1 MSTAAASSPAA
12 NKVTVADAGPSR
24 KKLTIEVPAETV
36 SQSLDFS
43 MEAAVSQAELPG
55 FRKGRAPRRLIE
67 KRFGGA
73 VSRQAKETLVGNAFQ
88 TAVNDHKLRVL
99 GNPFAKDLEKIE
111 LVSGK
116 PFVFDIEVEVLPEFT
131 LPSFEGLA
139 LRKPQMTVT
148 DEMIDN
154 DLKTLAIQEGSLEER
169 QTPEPGDYLTG
180 HAKMTGADGNTYFE
194 SDGIVVQVPT
204 ADKAPKG
211 MIVGLVVD
219 DLSKQL
225 GLPKPGDKVTVKTK
239 GPENHEN
246 EKLRGM
252 ALTIEYAPVRC
263 DRIIPAP
270 LADLVARFGMTDE
283 HALRQALRERQEQ
296 RVKIDQQVAMRT
308 QLAKHLL
315 EEVKMDLPQRLTADQ
330 ISRNMER
337 RRLELLYRGVDA
349 AKIEENIAELR
360 AASTFDAVRDLKLFF
375 ILDKAAE
382 ELGVKVTEGEING
395 RIAQMAMERNERP
408 EKLRQQLQQSNMLG
422 GVFNQ
427 LREHKT
433 MDAVIAKAKVE
444 ELPLDEYNKQVEA
457 ENKASQEKAK
467 AAKK

>member
-1 MSTAAASSPAA
+1 MSSTAAT

-24 KKLTIEVPAETV
+24 KKLTIEIPAETV
-36 SQSLDFS
+36 SQSLDLS
-43 MEAAVSQAELPG
+43 LETAISQAELPG

-73 VSRQAKETLVGNAFQ
+73 VSKQAKETLVGSAFQ
-88 TAVNDHKLRVL
+88 SAVAEHKLRVL
-99 GNPFAKDLEKIE
+99 GNPFVKDMEKIE
-111 LVSGK
+111 LTSGK
-116 PFVFDIEVEVLPEFT
+116 PFIFDVEVEVLPEFQM
-131 LPSFEGLA
+131 PKFEGLA
-139 LRKPQMTVT
+139 IRKPQMTVT
-148 DEMIDN
+148 DEMVEN

-169 QTPEPGDYLTG
+169 PNPEPGDYLTG
-180 HAKMTGADGNTYFE
+180 HASMKGSDGNSYFD
-194 SDGIVVQVPT
+194 SDGIVVQIPP

-211 MIVGLVVD
+211 MIVGLVVE

-225 GLPKPGDKVTVKTK
+225 GTPKVGEKITVKSK

-252 ALTIEYAPVRC
+252 DLTIEYTPARC
-263 DRIIPAP
+263 DRIIPATT
-270 LADLVARFGMTDE
+270 ADLVARFGMSDDG
-283 HALRQALRERQEQ
+283 ALKGALRERQEQ

-315 EEVKMDLPQRLTADQ
+315 EEIKMDLPQRLTADQ
-330 ISRNMER
+330 IGRNMER

-375 ILDKAAE
+375 VLDKAAE
-382 ELGVKVTEGEING
+382 ELGVKVSDAEING
-395 RIAQMAMERNERP
+395 RIAQMAQERNERP
-408 EKLRQQLQQSNMLG
+408 EKLRQQLMQQNMIG
-422 GVFNQ
+422 GIFNQ

-433 MDAVIAKAKVE
+433 MDAIIAKAAVT
-444 ELPLDEYNKQVEA
+444 ELPLDEYNKQIES
-457 ENKASQEKAK
+457 ENKAAAEKN
-467 AAKK
+467 KKK

>member
-1 MSTAAASSPAA
+1 
-12 NKVTVADAGPSR
+12 
-24 KKLTIEVPAETV
+24 
-36 SQSLDFS
+36 
-43 MEAAVSQAELPG
+43 
-55 FRKGRAPRRLIE
+55 
-67 KRFGGA
+67 
-73 VSRQAKETLVGNAFQ
+73 
-88 TAVNDHKLRVL
+88 
-99 GNPFAKDLEKIE
+99 
-111 LVSGK
+111 
-116 PFVFDIEVEVLPEFT
+116 
-131 LPSFEGLA
+131 
-139 LRKPQMTVT
+139 
-148 DEMIDN
+148 
-154 DLKTLAIQEGSLEER
+154 
-169 QTPEPGDYLTG
+169 
-180 HAKMTGADGNTYFE
+180 
-194 SDGIVVQVPT
+194 
-204 ADKAPKG
+204 
-211 MIVGLVVD
+211 MIVGIVVD

-252 ALTIEYAPVRC
+252 DLSIEYVPSRC

-270 LADLVARFGMTDE
+270 AADLVARFGMTDE

-296 RVKIDQQVAMRT
+296 RIKIDQQVAMRT

-315 EEVKMDLPQRLTADQ
+315 EEVKMELPQRLTADQ

-382 ELGVKVTEGEING
+382 ELGVKVTEAEING

-408 EKLRQQLQQSNMLG
+408 EKLRQQLMQQNMLG

-444 ELPLDEYNKQVEA
+444 ELALDEYNKQVEA
-457 ENKASQEKAK
+457 ENKAAQEKAK
-467 AAKK
+467 TAKK

>member
-1 MSTAAASSPAA
+1 MSTASPAA

-67 KRFGGA
+67 KRFGST
-73 VSRQAKETLVGNAFQ
+73 VSKQAKETLVGSAFQ
-88 TAVNDHKLRVL
+88 EAVKEHKLRVL

-111 LVSGK
+111 LASGK
-116 PFVFDIEVEVLPEFT
+116 PFVFEIEVEVLPEFEM
-131 LPSFEGLA
+131 PKFEGLA
-139 LRKPQMTVT
+139 IRKPQMTVT
-148 DEMIDN
+148 DEMVGN

-169 QTPEPGDYLTG
+169 TTPEPGDYVTG
-180 HAKMTGADGNTYFE
+180 HATMKGSDGNTYFD
-194 SDGIVVQVPT
+194 SDGIVVQIPP

-219 DLSKQL
+219 DLSTQL
-225 GLPKPGDKVTVKTK
+225 GTPKVGQKITVKAK

-252 ALTIEYAPVRC
+252 DLTIEYTPARC
-263 DRIIPAP
+263 DRIIPASA
-270 LADLVARFGMTDE
+270 ADLIARFGMSDE
-283 HALRQALRERQEQ
+283 AALKGALRERQEQ

-315 EEVKMDLPQRLTADQ
+315 EEIKMELPQRLTADQ
-330 ISRNMER
+330 IGRNMER

-375 ILDKAAE
+375 VLDKAAE
-382 ELGVKVTEGEING
+382 ELGVKVTEAEING
-395 RIAQMAMERNERP
+395 RIAQMAQERNERP
-408 EKLRQQLQQSNMLG
+408 EKLRQQLMQQNMIG
-422 GVFNQ
+422 GIFNQ

-433 MDAVIAKAKVE
+433 MDAIIAKATVT

-457 ENKASQEKAK
+457 ENKASAEKG
-467 AAKK
+467 KKK

>member
-1 MSTAAASSPAA
+1 MSTATQSP

-24 KKLTIEVPAETV
+24 KKLTIEIPAATV
-36 SQSLDFS
+36 TESLGFS
-43 MEAAVSQAELPG
+43 LEAAVAQAELPG

-67 KRFGGA
+67 KRFGGH
-73 VSRQAKETLVGNAFQ
+73 VQRQAKETLVGNAVQ
-88 TAVNDHKLRVL
+88 SAVQEHKLRVL
-99 GNPFAKDLEKIE
+99 GNPFAKDIDKLE
-111 LVSGK
+111 LTSGK
-116 PFVFDIEVEVLPEFT
+116 PFSFEVEIEVLPEFEM
-131 LPSFEGLA
+131 PKFDGLS
-139 LRKPQMTVT
+139 LRKPQMTVS
-148 DEMIDN
+148 DEMIEN
-154 DLKTLAIQEGSLEER
+154 DLRTLSIQEGSLEER
-169 QTPEPGDYLTG
+169 PSPEPGDYLTG
-180 HAKMTGADGNTYFE
+180 HAKMTGSDGNIYFE
-194 SDGIVVQVPT
+194 SDGIVVQVPP

-211 MIVGLVVD
+211 MIVGLVVE

-225 GLPKPGDKVTVKTK
+225 ANVKVGEKVTVKTK
-239 GPENHEN
+239 GPEQHEN

-252 ALTIEYAPVRC
+252 DLTIEYTPARC

-270 LADLVARFGMTDE
+270 TADLIARFGMTDE
-283 HALRQALRERQEQ
+283 TALRQALRERQEQ

-330 ISRNMER
+330 IGRNMER

-349 AKIEENIAELR
+349 AKIEENLAELR

-382 ELGVKVTEGEING
+382 ELGVKVTENEING
-395 RIAQMAMERNERP
+395 RIAQMAQERNERP
-408 EKLRQQLQQSNMLG
+408 EKLRQQLMQSNMIG
-422 GVFNQ
+422 GVYNQ

-433 MDAVIAKAKVE
+433 MDAIIAKANVT

-457 ENKASQEKAK
+457 ENKASAEKAK
-467 AAKK
+467 SKK